1 MLYRVNFLIGKPK
14 EKKDL
19 DSLYIQSAD
28 RDEAIA
34 QSQEFAEKVF
44 PNLEIEMESITTLPE
59 GTVITCVNSMEFI
72 PKDKEIEEPLVFAK
86 QSVLIS

>member
-28 RDEAIA
+28 RDEAIT

-44 PNLEIEMESITTLPE
+44 PNLEIEMESVTTLPE
-59 GTVITCVNSMEFI
+59 GTVITCVNSMEFV
-72 PKDKEIEEPLVFAK
+72 PRDKEIEEPLVFAK